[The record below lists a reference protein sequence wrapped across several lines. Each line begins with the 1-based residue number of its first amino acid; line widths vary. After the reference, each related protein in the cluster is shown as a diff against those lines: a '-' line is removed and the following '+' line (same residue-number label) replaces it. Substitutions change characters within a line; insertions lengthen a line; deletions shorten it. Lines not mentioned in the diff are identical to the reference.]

1 VTKVEAPAKVNF
13 SLRVG
18 SVERSGLHPLE
29 SLVQMVD
36 WQDELSAEWWED
48 DVLVIN
54 GAAGLE
60 WGGSELPTGGE
71 NLIWK
76 AAEAFWLGQVEVRR
90 RPMRVRLNKQI
101 PTAAGLAGG
110 SADAAAML
118 VALSG
123 LTGRTIDPDR
133 VAAIGSDVPF
143 SLFGGTARMEG
154 YGEQLTNI
162 PPLSG
167 FSLVVAVP
175 PVALA
180 TPAVYREWDRLDG
193 PTGPALKG
201 RSVPPSLRGFDLV
214 NDLYPAAI
222 SLASELVDYRAQ
234 LESHWG
240 RAVAMS
246 GSGPSLFGFFGDLDE
261 AKEAAAA
268 TAGMR
273 AVRAVNP
280 VSYGARVS
288 TDESDYTDIV
298 RQ

>member
-1 VTKVEAPAKVNF
+1 MIKVEAPAKVNF

-18 SVERSGLHPLE
+18 SVERSGFHPLE

-36 WQDELSAEWWED
+36 WQDGLSAEWWED
-48 DVLVIN
+48 DVLEISR
-54 GAAGLE
+54 AADLD
-60 WGGSELPTGGE
+60 GGSSDLPTGAD

-76 AAEAFWLGQVEVRR
+76 AAEAFWRGQPDVRR

-118 VALSG
+118 VALAG
-123 LTGRTIDPDR
+123 LTRRPIDQDG

-143 SLFGGTARMEG
+143 ALLGGTARMEG
-154 YGEQLTNI
+154 YGEQLTAV
-162 PPLSG
+162 PPLTG

-175 PVALA
+175 PVAMS

-201 RSVPPSLRGFDLV
+201 RSVPPSLREFDLV
-214 NDLYPAAI
+214 NDLYRAAI
-222 SLASELVDYRAQ
+222 SLAPELVDHREH
-234 LESHWG
+234 LESLWG
-240 RAVAMS
+240 RDVAMS
-246 GSGPSLFGFFGDLDE
+246 GSGPSLFGFFGDFDE
-261 AKEAAAA
+261 AEEAAAA
-268 TAGMR
+268 TPGMR

-280 VSYGARVS
+280 VNYGARVS
-288 TDESDYTDIV
+288 SDESDYTDSV
-298 RQ
+298 R

>member
-1 VTKVEAPAKVNF
+1 MIKTDAPAKVNF

-18 SVERSGLHPLE
+18 SVERSGFHPLE

-36 WQDELSAEWWED
+36 WHDELSAEWWED
-48 DVLVIN
+48 DVLEIS
-54 GAAGLE
+54 GAADLD
-60 WGGSELPTGGE
+60 GGSNDLPIGGD

-76 AAEAFWLGQVEVRR
+76 AAAAFWLGQVEVRR
-90 RPMRVRLNKQI
+90 RPMRIRLNKQI

-118 VALSG
+118 MALAG
-123 LTGRTIDPDR
+123 LTGLPIDHDT
-133 VAAIGSDVPF
+133 VATIGSDVPF
-143 SLFGGTARMEG
+143 ALLGGAARMEG
-154 YGEQLTNI
+154 YGEQLTAV

-175 PVALA
+175 PVALS

-193 PTGPALKG
+193 PSGPAVKG

-222 SLASELVDYRAQ
+222 SLAPELVDYRKQ
-234 LESHWG
+234 LESLWG
-240 RAVAMS
+240 REAAMS

-261 AKEAAAA
+261 ANAAAAA

-280 VSYGARVS
+280 VSHGARVS
-288 TDESDYTDIV
+288 PDESDYTGIV
-298 RQ
+298 R